1 MWEKKMAA
9 STKSK
14 WKRLKESLSPKLYM
28 KYAFHP
34 EYCLP
39 AMILLIVAE
48 ISVNLIVIQKIK
60 YTEIDWTAYMQE
72 VEGVV
77 NGTYDYL
84 KLKGDTG
91 PLVYPAGFVY
101 IYTALYYITDHGTNI
116 KLGQYIFAVL
126 YILSLV
132 VIFDIYRRCKTIPPY
147 AYIFMCCASYRI
159 HSIYILRL
167 FNDPIAMLFLYIAV
181 NLFLQDKW
189 STGCLMFSL
198 GVSVKMNVLL
208 FAPALLV
215 LLLVRHGTMA
225 TAKYLTICALPQII
239 LAIPFLLVNPWGYI
253 IQSFNLGRQFF
264 YIWTVNWRLV
274 PEDLFLDEKFQLLL
288 LACHAVCLL
297 LFFHFKWK
305 RLYQCVRFR
314 VWMKPLPHTLTSS
327 QIILPLFTAN
337 FIGMCFSRSLHYQ
350 FYVWYFHTLHYI
362 LWSTALPS
370 VVRILLLGCIELSW
384 NTYPSTVFSSSL
396 LHGSHFIILTS
407 LWWSPLYT
415 PQKKVMVASKM
426 H

>member
-1 MWEKKMAA
+1 MAA
-9 STKSK
+9 SAKSK
-14 WKRLKESLSPKLYM
+14 WKRLNESLSPKLFM
-28 KYAFHP
+28 KYVFDP

-48 ISVNLIVIQKIK
+48 IFVNLIVIQKIK

-167 FNDPIAMLFLYIAV
+167 FNDPIAMLFLYIAAD
-181 NLFLQDKW
+181 LFLQDKW
-189 STGCLMFSL
+189 SSGCLMFSL

-208 FAPALLV
+208 FAPALLM

-264 YIWTVNWRLV
+264 YVWTVNWRLV
-274 PEDLFLDEKFQLLL
+274 PEDLFLDKKFQLLL
-288 LACHAVCLL
+288 LASHAVCLL
-297 LFFHFKWK
+297 IFFHFKWK
-305 RLYQCVRFR
+305 RLYQCVRFKLE
-314 VWMKPLPHTLTSS
+314 MKPLPHTLTSS

-350 FYVWYFHTLHYI
+350 FYVWYFHTLHYL

-370 VVRILLLGCIELSW
+370 VVRILLLGCLELSW

-396 LHGSHFIILTS
+396 LHVSHFVILAS

-415 PQKKVMVASKM
+415 PQKKVVVASKM